1 MNIHRLIVG
10 LIGVAATNAAV
21 AEPGQQA
28 SQVEIGHQV
37 FAHVCAPCHGKGP
50 GTDGAKMLP
59 GTAALDAKYQG
70 KIPPALENRSG
81 LSADVLRNFVRNG
94 IGAMPMFRKT
104 EVTDGDI
111 EAIAAYL
118 AQTAQQKN

>member
-1 MNIHRLIVG
+1 MSILRLMVG
-10 LIGVAATNAAV
+10 LLGVAALNAAAADPDRPV
-21 AEPGQQA
+21 SKIELGQ
-28 SQVEIGHQV
+28 QV
-37 FAHVCAPCHGKGP
+37 FAQVCAPCHGRGP

-70 KIPPALENRSG
+70 KVPPALEDRRG
-81 LSADVLRNFVRNG
+81 LTADVLRYFIRNG

-104 EVTDGDI
+104 EVTDAAI

-118 AQTAQQKN
+118 AESAQHED